1 MKQFRRKCFWLAA
14 PVFAGFLLFYIVPF
28 GWTVRYSL
36 VESAFSLR
44 FVGLRNYAETF
55 QNRYF
60 RLALGNTV
68 LFTAFG
74 VPALVVLALLLGVA
88 LFRLGE
94 EHARLRSAFV
104 LPILLPSVSVA
115 AVFAHVFE
123 GASPRIPTLL
133 VFLWKNL
140 GFHVVLVIAGLSMID
155 REIFEAAAL
164 DGARGWT
171 KLRRVTIPLL
181 GPTLF
186 FSAVLG
192 ASQSLRV
199 YREVYLMYGA
209 YPSSSVYL
217 LQHFMNNHFAKL
229 NYQTL
234 SSAAMAFAAV
244 LFALIAL
251 AVRHERRM
259 DTPETFGMDRKRYS
273 RKRGKRH
280 MTRRRVA

>member
-1 MKQFRRKCFWLAA
+1 MKRFRRRCFWLAA

-28 GWTVRYSL
+28 GWTIRYSL
-36 VESAFSLR
+36 VESAFSPR

-55 QNRYF
+55 RNRYF
-60 RLALGNTV
+60 RLALGNTA
-68 LFTAFG
+68 LFTALG
-74 VPALVVLALLLGVA
+74 VPALVGLALLLGAA
-88 LFRLGE
+88 LFALGE

-115 AVFAHVFE
+115 AVFAHVFA
-123 GASPRIPTLL
+123 GASPRLPALL

-140 GFHVVLVIAGLSMID
+140 GFHVVVVIAGLAMID

-171 KLRRVTIPLL
+171 RLRRVTIPLL
-181 GPTLF
+181 RPTLF

-209 YPSSSVYL
+209 YPSGSVYL
-217 LQHFMNNHFAKL
+217 LQHFMNNHFQKL

-234 SSAAMAFAAV
+234 SSAAMTFAAA
-244 LFALIAL
+244 LFALVAL
-251 AVRHERRM
+251 ALRQER
-259 DTPETFGMDRKRYS
+259 EEGG
-273 RKRGKRH
+273 RGW
-280 MTRRRVA
+280 